1 MQHVGEDVARG
12 LGDMARQLVESH
24 FGHHDADSES
34 SGHSE
39 DKDEIDDLG
48 TDWYVDDSIQNF
60 VLQFKELR
68 PKYMDK
74 RMVWRMGE

>member
-24 FGHHDADSES
+24 FGYHDADSES
-34 SGHSE
+34 SRHSE
-39 DKDEIDDLG
+39 DEIDDLD
-48 TDWYVDDSIQNF
+48 TDLYVDDSIQNF

-68 PKYMDK
+68 PK
-74 RMVWRMGE
+74 